1 MIQLELN
8 HDIGPVLRQ
17 DPLANSEI
25 QVSNTPAALRPGP
38 PRQNPAPKMEAE
50 RSQPARRRARTRL
63 GMRTAF
69 LSLLSS
75 SPTAMAACV
84 SLQGSTKCPAFQS
97 SSVSTSSFLV
107 GLLYVSGLGTCSLSL
122 DAMRRDILSLLYLL
136 GVQDDADVYLP

>member
-8 HDIGPVLRQ
+8 HDIGPILRQ

-25 QVSNTPAALRPGP
+25 QVSNTPAALRRGP
-38 PRQNPAPKMEAE
+38 PRQNLEPKMEAE

-69 LSLLSS
+69 LSLLST

-107 GLLYVSGLGTCSLSL
+107 GLLYVSGFGLNAIPL
-122 DAMRRDILSLLYLL
+122 DATRRGILSLLHLL
-136 GVQDDADVYLP
+136 GVRI

>member
-8 HDIGPVLRQ
+8 HDIGPILRQ

-38 PRQNPAPKMEAE
+38 PRQNLEPKMEAE

-69 LSLLSS
+69 LSLLST

-107 GLLYVSGLGTCSLSL
+107 GLLYVSALGLARSLSTRC
-122 DAMRRDILSLLYLL
+122 AVASCRSCISSR
-136 GVQDDADVYLP
+136 VRV